1 MIYFDHVL
9 LFQILPAS
17 LHTKLHVPYLSKK
30 EQNKKKWKSKQPIR
44 QKKKKRQNKMKK
56 KKKPQNK

>member
-30 EQNKKKWKSKQPIR
+30 EQNKKNEN
-44 QKKKKRQNKMKK
+44 QNN
-56 KKKPQNK
+56 Q